1 MHERPNRRTCFV
13 LINSCSALA
22 QDIQFYPLGKHLL
35 DTTLSTTSKKF
46 ELTFSVLSHTP
57 VVRGKLCTFS
67 DWWKTSKGGQVN
79 LYFTRILETCLGQRA
94 NVPYMYAAVQDREA
108 N

>member
-1 MHERPNRRTCFV
+1 MHERPFKPKDLFCANQQLFNSFSHDPQYLHRTPNFI
-13 LINSCSALA
+13 L
-22 QDIQFYPLGKHLL
+22 
-35 DTTLSTTSKKF
+35 
-46 ELTFSVLSHTP
+46 LTFSFLSHTP

-67 DWWKTSKGGQVN
+67 DWWKTSKGVQVN

-94 NVPYMYAAVQDREA
+94 NVPYMCPAVQDREA